1 MEDLQILKD
10 EISNNK
16 FNKRIFYAKNALRYT
31 EIMSIDFFV
40 DNYIPFIT
48 NYIISE
54 ENVEEVLTEYSNTFI
69 YFLKFL
75 GKNEN
80 YKNYEASKDKDKMI
94 EEKSP
99 YNNSINLILECFFNK
114 MLINEDEI
122 LRETTINN
130 IKDLLLNL
138 DEFPLL
144 KNEFENYLYSLKIL
158 NNETN
163 ENKDVF
169 YFLVYYILLFKQTK
183 IKLKTFVI
191 NFLKIY

>member
-31 EIMSIDFFV
+31 EIMSLNFFV

-48 NYIISE
+48 NYIMNE
-54 ENVEEVLTEYSNTFI
+54 ENVEEVLTEYSNTFV

-80 YKNYEASKDKDKMI
+80 YMNYEAKKDKDKML
-94 EEKSP
+94 EENTS
-99 YNNSINLILECFFNK
+99 YYNSINLILHCLFEK

-122 LRETTINN
+122 LKETTIN
-130 IKDLLLNL
+130 
-138 DEFPLL
+138 PLVATG
-144 KNEFENYLYSLKIL
+144 EGVSVFTHPYLIVRPLHK
-158 NNETN
+158 E
-163 ENKDVF
+163 KA
-169 YFLVYYILLFKQTK
+169 KG
-183 IKLKTFVI
+183 
-191 NFLKIY
+191 